1 MWNYWGHTLFIS
13 DIQLGT
19 LMSLNWW
26 LGVSLGCLWWDLS
39 INPLVPLMHTLV
51 HIPAHILNAT
61 CATCAMADDSS
72 NTPPLL
78 GCALPSRSC
87 PSDPFE
93 GVLGGIGMPQS
104 SSMDTG
110 PCVCL
115 TPLFPSLSLSLPA
128 LKVNDSQLLPGIPEG
143 CGAVRHTMHHSPCVC
158 PVCQSV
164 TGVRRGTLGCS
175 SICSTWVTNTVRTAD
190 GKNKKWAWL
199 FTQVEA
205 DIEWY
210 VKEIKLYD
218 FNVLLF
224 NLQY

>member
-51 HIPAHILNAT
+51 HIPARILNAT

-72 NTPPLL
+72 DTPPLP

-104 SSMDTG
+104 RSMDTG

-143 CGAVRHTMHHSPCVC
+143 CGVVRHTMHHSPCIC

-164 TGVRRGTLGCS
+164 TRVRMGTLGCLRHLQHMGHKHS
-175 SICSTWVTNTVRTAD
+175 EYCR
-190 GKNKKWAWL
+190 GK
-199 FTQVEA
+199 
-205 DIEWY
+205 
-210 VKEIKLYD
+210 IKNEHVYSHM
-218 FNVLLF
+218 
-224 NLQY
+224 